1 MTRSHAWLLALGI
14 VLLLTALGAEFLF
27 QQSFHPVWDSAANAL
42 SVGRAKRFE
51 QLYGPYSRWGFHHP
65 GPAMF
70 YVQALGEWLFY
81 DTLKWV
87 GSPVAGQTLA
97 HAALMSGFFVAALR
111 VFARAVPAGRRRWW
125 FVCGALAL
133 AIPHFAAMGRIPSY
147 DVLRGPSALMS
158 LWSAHALVLPFL
170 VLLTAGAS
178 VASGRGEDLPTLALA
193 GGYLLHLHVAQ
204 PMFVL
209 PVFALGYAG
218 LLRQV
223 NGPRRGSGGTGAWW
237 RLPVRAWGAFPR
249 AHALAA
255 VVLVV
260 FALPFVL
267 DFCRGGDGNTALILK
282 HLERYS
288 THKPLERAVFYFAMF
303 GAYTAFNPADNE
315 FAFYD
320 RAGLW
325 AYGQAHAGLL
335 ACWVGVAVVVV
346 GTLLAGLRRWARTR
360 GTPPAPSPPG
370 DGGAGFRAWAAGF
383 CLLAV
388 GLTLRWNVRQDD
400 QMFYFNSW
408 FTFAIYGFG
417 AWIALAAGCSLP
429 GSSRFDRADRR
440 PRHHPGPNGAERLT
454 GACLILAVV
463 GWHLD
468 GLRWRD
474 PTPAATAAMR
484 ADLRRLQEAA
494 GATGPP
500 PGTDPDAAK
509 MLRFDYPVS
518 PVAAAAALQ
527 LARDGVPFFTVNQWA
542 VYLGLEHAW
551 SRVPERTLRS
561 GRLETWRF
569 AHRARLPGLSAADDL
584 PITTVP
590 YLREFFQAADDIV
603 VRRSEPPVDPA
614 ADGGGAAIR
623 FGPGGEA
630 TPYAVGGWFTADDGR
645 VWMDDPR
652 AMLAFRP
659 VPLPVTAGDG
669 GTVEITLTGFTSM
682 VTPPAWPRLR
692 VFLNS
697 EPLGD
702 DGPTLTGAGKSLT
715 YRVPATVWNQR
726 ASGSSSSAAEPPRS
740 QLLLEIPE
748 AISGGGSGLPKPPGQ
763 RGPIGLGLREVR
775 FRWVPPAP
783 APGGP

>member
-1 MTRSHAWLLALGI
+1 MTRSRAGLLALGI
-14 VLLLTALGAEFLF
+14 VLLLATLSAEFLF

-42 SVGRAKRFE
+42 SVERAKRFE

-70 YVQALGEWLFY
+70 YVQAFGEWLFH
-81 DTLKWV
+81 DTLHWAS
-87 GSPVAGQTLA
+87 SPVAGQTLA
-97 HAALMSGFFVAALR
+97 HAALMSGFFAAALR
-111 VFARAVPAGRRRWW
+111 MFTRGVPAGRWRWW

-133 AIPHFAAMGRIPSY
+133 AIPHFVAMNRIPSY

-178 VASGRGEDLPTLALA
+178 VASGRGGDLPTLALA

-209 PVFALGYAG
+209 PAFALGYVG

-223 NGPRRGSGGTGAWW
+223 NLRRGNGGNRPRW
-237 RLPVRAWGAFPR
+237 LVVRAWRAFPR
-249 AHALAA
+249 AHVFAA
-255 VVLVV
+255 VVLAV
-260 FALPFVL
+260 FALPFLL
-267 DFCRGGDGNTALILK
+267 DFCRGADSNTALILK

-303 GAYTAFNPADNE
+303 GAYTAFNPVDNE

-325 AYGQAHAGLL
+325 GYLQAHAGLL
-335 ACWVGVAVVVV
+335 VFWVGVAVVVV
-346 GTLLAGLRRWARTR
+346 GTLLAGLRRWARMRR
-360 GTPPAPSPPG
+360 GQTLTTSPSG
-370 DGGAGFRAWAAGF
+370 ENGGADFRAWAAGF

-417 AWIALAAGCSLP
+417 AWIALAAGCGNLR
-429 GSSRFDRADRR
+429 SRLTPPDR
-440 PRHHPGPNGAERLT
+440 RHHPSGPTGGERLA
-454 GACLILAVV
+454 GVCLVLIVV

-474 PTPAATAAMR
+474 PSPAATAAMR
-484 ADLRRLQEAA
+484 ADLRRLQEAT
-494 GATGPP
+494 GATGAT
-500 PGTDPDAAK
+500 PGAEPGAAK

-569 AHRARLPGLSAADDL
+569 AHRARVPGSSADDL

-590 YLREFFQAADDIV
+590 YLREFFQAADDLV

-614 ADGGGAAIR
+614 AADGGAAIR
-623 FGPGGEA
+623 FGPGGDA
-630 TPYAVGGWFTADDGR
+630 THYAVGGWFTADDGQI
-645 VWMDDPR
+645 WMDDPR
-652 AMLAFRP
+652 AMLAFQP
-659 VPLPVTAGDG
+659 VPLPITAGDDG

-682 VTPPAWPRLR
+682 VAPPTWPRLQ
-692 VFLNS
+692 VFLNG

-702 DGPTLTGAGKSLT
+702 GGPVPTGARESLT
-715 YRVPATVWNQR
+715 YRVPAAVWNRR
-726 ASGSSSSAAEPPRS
+726 AATTVPGGSEPACG
-740 QLLLEIPE
+740 QLLVEIPE
-748 AISGGGSGLPKPPGQ
+748 AISGGDTGLPKPPSQ
-763 RGPIGLGLREVR
+763 RAPIGLSLREVR
-775 FRWVPPAP
+775 FRWVPPGP
-783 APGGP
+783 APGGS

>member
-1 MTRSHAWLLALGI
+1 MTRSRAGLLALGI

-27 QQSFHPVWDSAANAL
+27 QQAFHPVWDSAANAL
-42 SVGRAKRFE
+42 SIERAKRFA

-70 YVQALGEWLFY
+70 YVQAFGEWLFY
-81 DTLKWV
+81 DVLHWV

-111 VFARAVPAGRRRWW
+111 MFARGVPAGRRRWW
-125 FVCGALAL
+125 FLCGALAL
-133 AIPHFAAMGRIPSY
+133 AVPHAVSMNRIPSY

-178 VASGRGEDLPTLALA
+178 VASGRGEDLPALALS

-204 PMFVL
+204 PLFVL
-209 PVFALGYAG
+209 PAFALGYAG
-218 LLRQV
+218 LLRRV
-223 NGPRRGSGGTGAWW
+223 NGRGDGGKRPWR

-249 AHALAA
+249 AHAVAA
-255 VVLVV
+255 VVLAV

-267 DFCRGGDGNTALILK
+267 DFCRGADGNTALILR

-303 GAYTAFNPADNE
+303 GAYTAFNPMDNE

-320 RAGLW
+320 RAGLLG
-325 AYGQAHAGLL
+325 YLHAHAALL
-335 ACWVGVAVVVV
+335 TFWAGVAVVVV
-346 GTLLAGLRRWARTR
+346 GTLLAGLRRWAGSWRR
-360 GTPPAPSPPG
+360 SPAPTSPP
-370 DGGAGFRAWAAGF
+370 DGSDDGADFRAWAAGF

-388 GLTLRWNVRQDD
+388 GLTLRWNVRQDE

-417 AWIALAAGCSLP
+417 ALIALAVGCGHLP
-429 GSSRFDRADRR
+429 SRS
-440 PRHHPGPNGAERLT
+440 GPTGGERLA
-454 GACLILAVV
+454 GVCLVLVV
-463 GWHLD
+463 AGWQAD

-484 ADLRRLQEAA
+484 ADLRRLQETT
-494 GATGPP
+494 GATGS
-500 PGTDPDAAK
+500 DPDAAK
-509 MLRFDYPVS
+509 MLRYDYPVS

-527 LARDGVPFFTVNQWA
+527 LARDGVSFFTENRWA
-542 VYLGLEHAW
+542 VYLGEEHAW
-551 SRVPERTLRS
+551 GRVPERTLRS

-569 AHRARLPGLSAADDL
+569 AHRAGLLPEPSADDL

-590 YLREFFQAADDIV
+590 YLREFFQAADDLV
-603 VRRSEPPVDPA
+603 VRRSDPPVDPA
-614 ADGGGAAIR
+614 SGAAIR
-623 FGPGGEA
+623 FGPGGDA
-630 TPYAVGGWFTADDGR
+630 PRYAVGGWFTADDGQT
-645 VWMDDPR
+645 WMDDPR

-659 VPLPVTAGDG
+659 VPPPAGDG
-669 GTVEITLTGFTSM
+669 GAVEISLTGFVSM
-682 VTPPAWPRLR
+682 VDPPAWPRLR
-692 VFLNS
+692 VFLNG

-702 DGPTLTGAGKSLT
+702 GPAVTGARETLT
-715 YRVPATVWNQR
+715 YRVPAAVWNRR
-726 ASGSSSSAAEPPRS
+726 AAGSSSTEPPRG

-748 AISGGGSGLPKPPGQ
+748 AISTVGPRLPKPPSQ
-763 RGPIGLGLREVR
+763 RAPIGLGLREVR
-775 FRWVPPAP
+775 FRWVPPEPP
-783 APGGP
+783 APGGS